1 MGRVFSILG
10 RIRGCVFSS
19 HQDSCNSATSG
30 VFAPVEL
37 KIGVNT
43 IVVKS
48 NLGCLPRG
56 CLPSGATAA
65 TAAYSKSLVCP
76 CSVKQRS

>member
-1 MGRVFSILG
+1 M
-10 RIRGCVFSS
+10 FSS

-56 CLPSGATAA
+56 CSGATAA
-65 TAAYSKSLVCP
+65 IAAYSESVVCP
-76 CSVKQRS
+76 CSVKQHS

>member
-1 MGRVFSILG
+1 MQRVFSILG
-10 RIRGCVFSS
+10 RISGCVFSS

-56 CLPSGATAA
+56 CSGATAA
-65 TAAYSKSLVCP
+65 TAALIKSPVCP
-76 CSVKQRS
+76 GSVKQHF

>member
-1 MGRVFSILG
+1 MQRVFSILG
-10 RIRGCVFSS
+10 RISGCVFSS
-19 HQDSCNSATSG
+19 HQDSCTHATSG

-48 NLGCLPRG
+48 NLGCLPRVVVG
-56 CLPSGATAA
+56 QL
-65 TAAYSKSLVCP
+65 LLLLLIVIL
-76 CSVKQRS
+76 